1 MIPILIAGTLACS
14 VFDVGPVSFLDT
26 TVVCNILPLSVNTVN
41 LFVSDN
47 TITNFVTM
55 TKKMCRYI
63 QAEFRER
70 IVAVLAD
77 YAFSSLYEIF
87 LCRWYPPFCQIA
99 IEPKLSP
106 LLKSQFY
113 VKFRTEYKDVNIIHN
128 FCTSSSNP
136 WVISCPMT
144 KPIAA

>member
-55 TKKMCRYI
+55 TKKNVSLHSSRVQGKNSCRI
-63 QAEFRER
+63 G
-70 IVAVLAD
+70 
-77 YAFSSLYEIF
+77 
-87 LCRWYPPFCQIA
+87 
-99 IEPKLSP
+99 
-106 LLKSQFY
+106 
-113 VKFRTEYKDVNIIHN
+113 
-128 FCTSSSNP
+128 
-136 WVISCPMT
+136 
-144 KPIAA
+144 